1 MMDSFPLE
9 QPAPFE
15 FRPLDK
21 NLYYL
26 IRKDPNAKIAFERM
40 TRGPRAIEPSWLL
53 YVLGVELDSS
63 APEHD
68 GDDRVHARY
77 ANDANRK
84 RAWERWNDALQGLNS
99 NAKTLRRI
107 STKMKIHLAEAKD
120 WLPGEYG
127 YSMRH
132 PRGEMYHSLQKTIWG
147 TADFLIG
154 FTEKLNS
161 CSKILEAYCFL
172 GKEWRKVA
180 PQADEKE
187 VQRTF
192 ALLLWVRQRKGGC
205 HFELMAPLI
214 NVGRR
219 LRGEKQ
225 ETAESLRSLWRRE
238 MSSRRN
244 TAYLGDLDNGH
255 RKRKKSLN

>member
-1 MMDSFPLE
+1 MNRSFPLN

-15 FRPLDK
+15 FRPVDK
-21 NLYYL
+21 RLYYL
-26 IRKDPNAKIAFERM
+26 LQKDPDAKIAFQRM
-40 TRGPRAIEPSWLL
+40 TTGRRPIEPSWLL
-53 YVLGVELDSS
+53 YVLGVEVDSTS
-63 APEHD
+63 PDHD
-68 GDDRVHARY
+68 GDNRIHERY
-77 ANDANRK
+77 TTDADRK
-84 RAWERWNDALQGLNS
+84 RAWEKWNDALEGLNS
-99 NAKTLRRI
+99 NAKTLRRV
-107 STKMKIHLAEAKD
+107 STKMKIHLAEAND

-132 PRGEMYHSLQKTIWG
+132 PRGEMYQSLQTIIWD
-147 TADFLIG
+147 TANFLIG

-161 CSKILEAYCFL
+161 CSKVLEAYCFL

-192 ALLLWVRQRKGGC
+192 ALLLWVRQRKGAC

-219 LRGEKQ
+219 LRSERE

-238 MSSRRN
+238 MSSRKN
-244 TAYLGDLDNGH
+244 TAYLGDLDSG
-255 RKRKKSLN
+255 RWKRKKSLN